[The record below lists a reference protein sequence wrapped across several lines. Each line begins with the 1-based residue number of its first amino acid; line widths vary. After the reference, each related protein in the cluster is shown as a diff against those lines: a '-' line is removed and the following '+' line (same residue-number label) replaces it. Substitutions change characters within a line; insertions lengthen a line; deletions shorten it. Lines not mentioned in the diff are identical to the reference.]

1 MKSLDTSTYA
11 EKLTKIQLVL
21 HTQELEKFKSK
32 FEKDA
37 ELTLRRF
44 LSLDQ
49 YDLLRFDEPRVGFGL
64 KHIHLYYGSV
74 FAREWT
80 DDLAVKLYD
89 RALPYANGMD
99 ANDISITL
107 KNEEEIHGIE
117 CMANLQVY
125 VNMPESIKEMLM
137 EMGVLTRV
145 IKTYESASI
154 QCSI

>member
-1 MKSLDTSTYA
+1 MKSLDISTYA

-21 HTQELEKFKSK
+21 HTQEVEKFKSK

-64 KHIHLYYGSV
+64 KYIHLYYGTV
-74 FAREWT
+74 FARDWR
-80 DDLAVKLYD
+80 DDLIEKLYD

-99 ANDISITL
+99 ENSIFIAL
-107 KNEEEIHGIE
+107 KNEEEIHGVT
-117 CMANLQVY
+117 CTAYLQVY
-125 VNMPESIKEMLM
+125 VNMPESIKKMLM
-137 EMGVLTRV
+137 EMGVLIRE
-145 IKTYESASI
+145 IKTYESTSI